1 MEEVKT
7 YSLPKLPYE
16 YTALAP
22 YISETQLRIHHEK
35 HHNAY
40 VTGANNLLAK
50 IDKARAENADYDVK
64 AALKELSWNV
74 GGHVLHSLF
83 WGNLAPKGKSPEKPG
98 GVLGDWLNKEF
109 GSFERF
115 KKEFTQAA
123 SSVEGSGWAALVKPA
138 HVTRPFIMQLEKHNV
153 NGMPG
158 SAILMVVDVF
168 EHAYYIDYKNDR
180 GKFLEAFWN
189 IVNWDEV
196 EKRLQAEL

>member
-1 MEEVKT
+1 MEEIKSL
-7 YSLPKLPYE
+7 SLPKLPYE

-64 AALKELSWNV
+64 AALKELSWNLN
-74 GGHVLHSLF
+74 GHVFHSLF
-83 WGNLAPKGKSPEKPG
+83 WANLAPKGKSADKPG
-98 GVLGDWLNKEF
+98 GKLADWLTKEF
-109 GSFERF
+109 GSYDRF

-123 SSVEGSGWAALVKPA
+123 SSVEGSGWAALVKSP
-138 HVTRPFIMQLEKHNV
+138 HISRPLIAQIEKHNM
-153 NGMPG
+153 NGMAG
-158 SAILMVVDVF
+158 ATALMVVDVF

-180 GKFLEAFWN
+180 GKYLEAFWN

-196 EKRLQAEL
+196 EKRLQALP